1 MPTVQQTVD
10 EFSRLTGA
18 TRTRVNQI
26 ARRLIDDGQL
36 PKSAGKDIKEVNPA
50 DAMLLLFAIPLTDRV
65 ADAPSVAKAFAELPH
80 QGQKSVL
87 DPTQMAGKSRVRK
100 IVMPSADRTAAK
112 LASVVGEL
120 LAPSSDQR
128 CKQLNL
134 SRDAHGQLSAE
145 IKLQGPAGFETSVYF
160 HHDGD
165 VSASSRQT
173 FTLTS
178 EGFEALRDFLEPDSK
193 VHET

>member
-10 EFSRLTGA
+10 EFSRLTGS

-26 ARRLIDDGQL
+26 ARRLIDEGQL
-36 PKSAGKDIKEVNPA
+36 PKSAGKDIKEVVPA

-65 ADAPSVAKAFAELPH
+65 ADAPSVARAFADLPH
-80 QGQKSVL
+80 QGQKSVF
-87 DPTQMAGKSRVRK
+87 DPTQMAGKSGVRK
-100 IVMPSADRTAAK
+100 IEMPSAERTAAR

-128 CKQLNL
+128 CNQLNL

-145 IKLQGPAGFETSVYF
+145 IKLRGPAGFETTVYF

-165 VSASSRQT
+165 ESALSRQT

-178 EGFEALRDFLEPDSK
+178 EGFEALRNFLARDGDPAK
-193 VHET
+193 